1 MQKLCLDY
9 LSGDDAVG
17 KNVSI
22 RDDMQDLLKPYALQ
36 WRLHPDQAGI
46 HPLNRDK
53 LKITSQGCV
62 LRGKR
67 VLASG
72 FSFKAIGELW
82 AFEEHPVTGA
92 IGKHT
97 NEILASDPG
106 FAPPCEAIKVGPAN
120 WTHTNQFVR
129 MVQHCAPCSDPD
141 IPTKDGKIDKA
152 TIMADP
158 KNAKMFSY
166 INEGMVFNVIPYWIE
181 EQYPVVPTVFQSAAN
196 QEQQVQEGQSI
207 NDVPVL
213 CSFRLV
219 VAFCCT

>member
-1 MQKLCLDY
+1 M
-9 LSGDDAVG
+9 
-17 KNVSI
+17 
-22 RDDMQDLLKPYALQ
+22 
-36 WRLHPDQAGI
+36 
-46 HPLNRDK
+46 
-53 LKITSQGCV
+53 
-62 LRGKR
+62 
-67 VLASG
+67 LASG

-106 FAPPCEAIKVGPAN
+106 FAPPCETIKVGPAN

-166 INEGMVFNVIPYWIE
+166 INEGMLFNVIPYWVE
-181 EQYPVVPTVFQSAAN
+181 EQYLICTSLEDTLRRSLSWILVWQLQPEVLWQS
-196 QEQQVQEGQSI
+196 
-207 NDVPVL
+207 
-213 CSFRLV
+213 
-219 VAFCCT
+219 